1 MTPVS
6 LIWKYFKKVRFFFF
20 ISFVLYILSFSTS
33 RINAYFSA
41 QLVGLMSE
49 FNAADIPLDKWLLLL
64 FAFFMTIVAG
74 SFLLYLAH
82 LADAKYMPKMIAM
95 FEKDIFMQIHK
106 HSLRFFSEE
115 KGGNIGK
122 CKIQFCWLS
131 LICKELALVFA

>member
-95 FEKDIFMQIHK
+95 FEKTFYA
-106 HSLRFFSEE
+106 
-115 KGGNIGK
+115 NT
-122 CKIQFCWLS
+122 
-131 LICKELALVFA
+131 